1 LVDIKL
7 FVFGTLLLYT
17 HTVGW
22 LIDHTLHKPAD
33 DKIFSYSAVMS
44 YEDDLESDDGLAAE
58 FYVTNSN

>member
-1 LVDIKL
+1 M
-7 FVFGTLLLYT
+7 
-17 HTVGW
+17 VGW